1 MLVVYTKIILIIKKH
16 FEFHYVRVNV
26 GTNRKL
32 GVKGFPSQ
40 SHMLTIPNQERT
52 RQAGNPE
59 QEIHMRY
66 GSRCISLRDLD
77 VRVANNA
84 TPS

>member
-1 MLVVYTKIILIIKKH
+1 MIFLAMVIASCLYKNNFNYKKY
-16 FEFHYVRVNV
+16 FGFHYVRVNI

-32 GVKGFPSQ
+32 RVKGFPSQ

-59 QEIHMRY
+59 QEMHMRY
-66 GSRCISLRDLD
+66 GRGAI
-77 VRVANNA
+77 A
-84 TPS
+84 